1 MCTFWNAGVAAS
13 FFSSSPSLPPC
24 RGWWNE
30 TRCLTNPDCR
40 RVWFCT
46 WLTNH
51 NTVCQ
56 VPPPFFFYLWQQR
69 TKPGLFLSTKI
80 FFFSAYLMVF
90 PQALQTRCSVLYQNR
105 RQFNSFIA
113 SPFPNTHSLPYLAD
127 LHIVSSW
134 EVNVT
139 SWVSVRKNTNEYDQS
154 SELPWNCFS
163 VLAIGLQGEQVVKG
177 HLDWLETLH
186 HQTLMNFPLASIYF
200 GFHFITYC

>member
-13 FFSSSPSLPPC
+13 FLFLHLPSLVEGVVELDQMSNKPC
-24 RGWWNE
+24 LLA
-30 TRCLTNPDCR
+30 CLALYVTDQSSHDLPS
-40 RVWFCT
+40 
-46 WLTNH
+46 
-51 NTVCQ
+51 
-56 VPPPFFFYLWQQR
+56 FFLCLWQKH

-113 SPFPNTHSLPYLAD
+113 SPSPNTHSLPYLAD

-154 SELPWNCFS
+154 YELPQNCFS
-163 VLAIGLQGEQVVKG
+163 MLTIGLQ
-177 HLDWLETLH
+177 
-186 HQTLMNFPLASIYF
+186 
-200 GFHFITYC
+200 

>member
-1 MCTFWNAGVAAS
+1 MSNKLSHCWS
-13 FFSSSPSLPPC
+13 
-24 RGWWNE
+24 
-30 TRCLTNPDCR
+30 
-40 RVWFCT
+40 VWFYT

-51 NTVCQ
+51 NTACQ
-56 VPPPFFFYLWQQR
+56 VLSLSLSLSSPFLLFLLFFNLWQQR
-69 TKPGLFLSTKI
+69 TKPGLFLRTKI

-113 SPFPNTHSLPYLAD
+113 SPSPNTHSLPYLAD
-127 LHIVSSW
+127 SHIVSSW

-154 SELPWNCFS
+154 YELPRNCFS
-163 VLAIGLQGEQVVKG
+163 VLAIGLQREQVVKV
-177 HLDWLETLH
+177 HLYWLETLH